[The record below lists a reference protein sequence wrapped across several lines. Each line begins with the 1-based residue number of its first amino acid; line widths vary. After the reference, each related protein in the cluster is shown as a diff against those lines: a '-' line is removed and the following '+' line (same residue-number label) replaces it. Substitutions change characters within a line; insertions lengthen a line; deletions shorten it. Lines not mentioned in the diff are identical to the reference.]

1 MLEELGNGVEGSAA
15 TSLKQN
21 NAQKNWDVVGQRCH
35 FVHLSFLT

>member
-21 NAQKNWDVVGQRCH
+21 NAQKIGMLLVSGAILFICH
-35 FVHLSFLT
+35 F